1 MRLPAKEEL
10 CPWTATEKRGP
21 CFLPIFRLETATSAP
36 TRISSLPQ
44 GARTRTGHVGSLS
57 RLFLWRALGDTVPTG
72 SQSVVLRPPPRAD
85 GVGAEFGGRRVK
97 LGEEAHG
104 QAKGLNAGLVPFT
117 AHSVNVPRHI
127 LQKRKC
133 RQNDL
138 WRETRS
144 FPVLPASVTHATF
157 FGAPPETPDQQPHSR
172 RCVRTR
178 LNSDPV
184 KCGGGTGRSKHRAG
198 L

>member
-21 CFLPIFRLETATSAP
+21 CFLPIFRLETATLAP

-57 RLFLWRALGDTVPTG
+57 RLFLWRALVDTVPTG

-97 LGEEAHG
+97 LGGRSPWPG
-104 QAKGLNAGLVPFT
+104 QGPKCWPCPLYCSLSERPQ
-117 AHSVNVPRHI
+117 AHSAKEEVPAKQPMERNP
-127 LQKRKC
+127 LVSSSSCQRDS
-133 RQNDL
+133 RDFF
-138 WRETRS
+138 RS
-144 FPVLPASVTHATF
+144 TPRNSRPTATF
-157 FGAPPETPDQQPHSR
+157 PTVCPNPPK
-172 RCVRTR
+172 
-178 LNSDPV
+178 L
-184 KCGGGTGRSKHRAG
+184 
-198 L
+198 